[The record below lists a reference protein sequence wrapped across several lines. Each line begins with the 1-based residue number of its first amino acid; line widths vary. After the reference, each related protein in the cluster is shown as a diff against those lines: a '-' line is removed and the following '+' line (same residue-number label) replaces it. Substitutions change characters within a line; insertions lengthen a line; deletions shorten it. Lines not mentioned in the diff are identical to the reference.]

1 MLRQFLENLPQV
13 PPQNPEHL
21 LLAPL
26 WDENNVVLTIP
37 SGMAQTLLL
46 FHRWSPMSFGED
58 SENHRDRRIGQ
69 TLVSPPA

>member
-26 WDENNVVLTIP
+26 WDEV
-37 SGMAQTLLL
+37 
-46 FHRWSPMSFGED
+46 E
-58 SENHRDRRIGQ
+58 
-69 TLVSPPA
+69 